1 MLLCYYFMIVK
12 QLYSNMATLFDHLNS
27 NSLDNLNGVK
37 ESYQEKEA
45 NSKAERRCIRKERA
59 EKKKE
64 AQLEAERMRI
74 RKERAE
80 KYGFKNHDEVIDW
93 LKAGNCAYTACG
105 NIDYNANDNLFY
117 WTRQAS
123 DEYDCNFWWLTDKYT
138 EEEIRAHYNNLKEKY
153 GNDLYDE
160 FGYLISPHKNI

>member
-27 NSLDNLNGVK
+27 NSLDKLNGIK
-37 ESYQEKEA
+37 ENYQEKGA
-45 NSKAERRCIRKERA
+45 NSK
-59 EKKKE
+59 
-64 AQLEAERMRI
+64 AERMRI

-80 KYGFKNHDEVIDW
+80 KCGFKNHDEVIDW
-93 LKAGNCAYTACG
+93 LKAGNCVYTACG

-117 WTRQAS
+117 WTRQVS
-123 DEYDCNFWWLTDKYT
+123 DEYDCNFWWVTDKYT

>member
-27 NSLDNLNGVK
+27 NSLDKLNGIK

-45 NSKAERRCIRKERA
+45 ILKAERRCIRKERA
-59 EKKKE
+59 EKC
-64 AQLEAERMRI
+64 
-74 RKERAE
+74 
-80 KYGFKNHDEVIDW
+80 GFKNHDEVIDW
-93 LKAGNCAYTACG
+93 LKAGNCVYTACG

-117 WTRQAS
+117 WTRQVS
-123 DEYDCNFWWLTDKYT
+123 DEYDCNFWWVTDKYT

-153 GNDLYDE
+153 GSDLYDE
-160 FGYLISPHKNI
+160 FGYLISPHKKYLIL

>member
-1 MLLCYYFMIVK
+1 MIVK

-27 NSLDNLNGVK
+27 NSLDKLNGIK
-37 ESYQEKEA
+37 ENYQEKGA
-45 NSKAERRCIRKERA
+45 NSK
-59 EKKKE
+59 
-64 AQLEAERMRI
+64 AERMRI

-80 KYGFKNHDEVIDW
+80 KCGFKNHDEVIDW
-93 LKAGNCAYTACG
+93 LKAGNCVYTACG

-117 WTRQAS
+117 WTRQVS
-123 DEYDCNFWWLTDKYT
+123 DEYDCNFWWVTDKYT

>member
-1 MLLCYYFMIVK
+1 MIVK

-27 NSLDNLNGVK
+27 NSLDKLNGIK
-37 ESYQEKEA
+37 ENYQEKGA
-45 NSKAERRCIRKERA
+45 NSK
-59 EKKKE
+59 
-64 AQLEAERMRI
+64 AERMRI

-80 KYGFKNHDEVIDW
+80 KCGFKNHDEVIDW
-93 LKAGNCAYTACG
+93 LKAGNCVYTACG

-117 WTRQAS
+117 WTRQVS
-123 DEYDCNFWWLTDKYT
+123 DEYDCNFWWVTDKYT

-160 FGYLISPHKNI
+160 FGYLISPHKKYLIL

>member
-1 MLLCYYFMIVK
+1 MLLYYYFMIVK

-27 NSLDNLNGVK
+27 NSLDNLNGIK

-59 EKKKE
+59 EKC
-64 AQLEAERMRI
+64 
-74 RKERAE
+74 
-80 KYGFKNHDEVIDW
+80 GFKNHDEVIDW

-105 NIDYNANDNLFY
+105 NIDYNTNDNLFY

-123 DEYDCNFWWLTDKYT
+123 DEYDCNFWWVTDKYT

-153 GNDLYDE
+153 GSDLYDE
-160 FGYLISPHKNI
+160 FGYLISPHKKYLIL

>member
-27 NSLDNLNGVK
+27 NSLDKLNGIK
-37 ESYQEKEA
+37 ENYQEKEA
-45 NSKAERRCIRKERA
+45 NSK
-59 EKKKE
+59 
-64 AQLEAERMRI
+64 AERMRI

-80 KYGFKNHDEVIDW
+80 KCGFKNHDEVIDW
-93 LKAGNCAYTACG
+93 LKAGNCVYTACG

-117 WTRQAS
+117 WTRQVS
-123 DEYDCNFWWLTDKYT
+123 DEYDCNFWWVTDKYT

-153 GNDLYDE
+153 GSDLYDE
-160 FGYLISPHKNI
+160 FGYLISPHKKYLIL

>member
-1 MLLCYYFMIVK
+1 MIVK

-27 NSLDNLNGVK
+27 NSLDKLNGIK
-37 ESYQEKEA
+37 ENYQEKEA
-45 NSKAERRCIRKERA
+45 NSK
-59 EKKKE
+59 
-64 AQLEAERMRI
+64 AERMRI

-80 KYGFKNHDEVIDW
+80 KCGFKNHDEVIDW
-93 LKAGNCAYTACG
+93 LKAGNCVYTACG

-117 WTRQAS
+117 WTRQVS
-123 DEYDCNFWWLTDKYT
+123 DEYDCNFWWVTDKYT

-153 GNDLYDE
+153 GSDLYDE